1 MTKGLYYGSL
11 DDPVFGGGGQE
22 IHLLREAYSAGE
34 LGTGTLQVN
43 KSVLYD

>member
-11 DDPVFGGGGQE
+11 DDPVFGGGGHE
-22 IHLLREAYSAGE
+22 RHLIREAGE